1 MSKDESPF
9 EVGYRKPPASGK
21 FTKGKSG
28 NPRGRP
34 KGSKKLANVVMRESR
49 QTVRVNGPRGSRLVT
64 KLEAALMQLG
74 NKAAQG
80 DLRAQRELF
89 NLVRMAEEAAN
100 TGLSPLNSSEKDL
113 RVLENLRHRMES
125 ISAEAEPTKP
135 EPEPEK
141 EKS

>member
-9 EVGYRKPPASGK
+9 EVGYKKPPKSGM
-21 FTKGKSG
+21 FAKGQSG
-28 NPRGRP
+28 NPKGRP

-80 DLRAQRELF
+80 DLRAQRELV
-89 NLVRMAEEAAN
+89 NLVRISEEAAN
-100 TGLSPLNSSEKDL
+100 TGFSPLNSSEKDQK
-113 RVLENLRHRMES
+113 VLENLRCRM
-125 ISAEAEPTKP
+125 
-135 EPEPEK
+135 
-141 EKS
+141 

>member
-1 MSKDESPF
+1 MSNNELPY
-9 EVGYRKPPASGK
+9 EVGYGKPPRAGM
-21 FTKGKSG
+21 FTKGQSG
-28 NPRGRP
+28 NPKGRP

-80 DLRAQRELF
+80 DLRAQRELV
-89 NLVRMAEEAAN
+89 NLVRFSEEAAN

-113 RVLENLRHRMES
+113 KVMENLRRRMEC
-125 ISAEAEPTKP
+125 ISAEVESTKP
-135 EPEPEK
+135 ESEK